1 MRMNWPDGI
10 QRSVHP
16 LCADRFKNGARFA
29 VLTGCGGD
37 LRLLHLRIGA
47 VLLPQ
52 DSSEHES
59 ARPAQHHCQRTGQLF
74 IVDAR

>member
-1 MRMNWPDGI
+1 MAAAFD
-10 QRSVHP
+10 
-16 LCADRFKNGARFA
+16 

-37 LRLLHLRIGA
+37 LRVLHLRLGA

-52 DSSEHES
+52 DPPEHES
-59 ARPAQHHCQRTGQLF
+59 ARPAQHHSQRTGQLF

>member
-1 MRMNWPDGI
+1 MELGGVSIHRVRIDGEM
-10 QRSVHP
+10 
-16 LCADRFKNGARFA
+16 AAAFD

-37 LRLLHLRIGA
+37 LRVLHLRLGA

-52 DSSEHES
+52 DPPEHES